1 MKIYKNEIEFKEDFK
16 KNSIGKFILLND
28 GVTPKSLKA
37 NEIIDFLDRFYELMY
52 TVEYLGKSIKYN
64 WYYRNPQSYLYKEL
78 TFDDIKGIIK
88 LIVHFTKIKNYNLKN
103 LAFDCFDELSA
114 SNMYNLLNAKQYN
127 KPPQNYILTKNGIFN
142 ISTKEFYSLNSS
154 KYIEYV
160 TEYHFFDN
168 AIINYHKKPYNISK
182 FNLYETY
189 INNLTNDDS
198 EIRLLIEQI
207 LFSILIGD
215 GKHKYFM
222 ISGDPGIGKS
232 ILGYIMSALAGSINT
247 EILNLDKLDNPN
259 AINKLSLQTKLI
271 IGDDLKNNAKIS
283 NDAITNYKILV
294 DGNALSVEV
303 KYEPNRII
311 RTNAVWIQMMNEPP
325 KIYEAGEAITD
336 RTIFIHLK
344 GKNHRNSTSAT
355 EKEIGK
361 RLDTYLGKKQLPI
374 NYEFI
379 DEIGSYILNN
389 IDSFDSYTIP
399 ESIIKATANMVNEN
413 NWMHQFIEHGN
424 MIGLFEFNQLKQSTI
439 TSCVKLFLKE
449 NNPGMTLPS
458 SKTIIKEW
466 NKACSDLDYE
476 LSNKRLRNL
485 NLLNFNTSIVQNY
498 MFDQFDD
505 NNNNQSYI
513 YQKIKPTITKDNVE
527 KFKKKIN
534 ANIATKNL
542 QLSIRELIMLD
553 YLIDNGDLTA
563 ISLKN
568 DLSI

>member
-1 MKIYKNEIEFKEDFK
+1 MKIYKDKNEFKDDFK
-16 KNSIGKFILLND
+16 KHCIAKFILLND
-28 GVTPKSLKA
+28 GMIPKSLNQ
-37 NEIIDFLDRFYELMY
+37 NEIIDFLDQFYDLMY
-52 TVEYLGKSIKYN
+52 TVEHIGKSTKYN
-64 WYYRNPQSYLYKEL
+64 WYYRDPYSYLYKEL
-78 TFDDIKGIIK
+78 TFDDMKGIIN
-88 LIVHFTKIKNYNLKN
+88 LIGHFTKTKNYNLKN
-103 LAFDCFDELSA
+103 LAFDCFDKLAASELHD
-114 SNMYNLLNAKQYN
+114 LLNTKQYN
-127 KPPQNYILTKNGIFN
+127 EPSQNYILTKNGIFN
-142 ISTKEFYSLNSS
+142 LLTKEFYLLNSS
-154 KYIEYV
+154 KYIEIV
-160 TEYHFFDN
+160 TKYHFFDN
-168 AIINYHKKPYNISK
+168 AIINYYEKPQNISK

-189 INNLTNDDS
+189 INNLTNDDP

-232 ILGYIMSALAGSINT
+232 VLGYIMTALAGSINT
-247 EILNLDKLDNPN
+247 EILNLDKLDNSN

-271 IGDDLKNNAKIS
+271 IGDDLKNNARIS

-311 RTNAVWIQMMNEPP
+311 RTNAVWVQMMNEPP

-344 GKNHRNSTSAT
+344 GKNHRNSISSA
-355 EKEIGK
+355 EKEISK
-361 RLDTYLGKKQLPI
+361 RLDTYLGRQKLPVDT
-374 NYEFI
+374 EFI

-389 IDSFDSYTIP
+389 IDYFDEFTIP

-413 NWMHQFIEHGN
+413 NWMHQFVEHGN
-424 MIGLFEFNQLKQSTI
+424 VIGLFEFNQLKQSTI

-466 NKACSDLDYE
+466 NKFSDE
-476 LSNKRLRNL
+476 LGYKLSTKQLRKL
-485 NLLNFNTSIVQNY
+485 NLLDFNKSIVQTY
-498 MFDQFDD
+498 MFDQFED
-505 NNNNQSYI
+505 NNNPSYI
-513 YQKIKPTITKDNVE
+513 YQKTKPTITKDKVE
-527 KFKKKIN
+527 KFKNKIN

-542 QLSIRELIMLD
+542 QLSIRELIILD

-563 ISLKN
+563 IDLKN
-568 DLSI
+568 SLSI

>member
-16 KNSIGKFILLND
+16 KHCMSFILLND
-28 GVTPKSLKA
+28 GMIPKSL
-37 NEIIDFLDRFYELMY
+37 NQNGIIDFLDKFYDLMY
-52 TVEYLGKSIKYN
+52 TVEHIGKSIKYN
-64 WYYRNPQSYLYKEL
+64 WYYRDPYSYLYKEL
-78 TFDDIKGIIK
+78 TFDDMKGMIN
-88 LIVHFTKIKNYNLKN
+88 LIGHFTKTKNYNLKN
-103 LAFDCFDELSA
+103 LAFDCFDKLAASELH
-114 SNMYNLLNAKQYN
+114 NLLNTKQY
-127 KPPQNYILTKNGIFN
+127 KEPSQNYILTKNGIFN
-142 ISTKEFYSLNSS
+142 LLTKEFYILNSS
-154 KYIEYV
+154 KYIEIV

-168 AIINYHKKPYNISK
+168 AIINYHEKPQNISK

-189 INNLTNDDS
+189 INNLTNDDP

-207 LFSILIGD
+207 LFSILVGD

-232 ILGYIMSALAGSINT
+232 VLGYIMTALAGSINT
-247 EILNLDKLDNPN
+247 EILNLDKLANPN
-259 AINKLSLQTKLI
+259 AINKLSLQTKLV

-283 NDAITNYKILV
+283 DDAITNYKILV
-294 DGNALSVEV
+294 DGNSLSVEV

-311 RTNAVWIQMMNEPP
+311 RTNAVWVQMMNEPP

-344 GKNHRNSTSAT
+344 GKNHRNSRSSA
-355 EKEIGK
+355 EKEISK
-361 RLDTYLGKKQLPI
+361 RLDTYLGRQKSPVDT
-374 NYEFI
+374 EFI

-389 IDSFDSYTIP
+389 IDYFDEFTIP

-413 NWMHQFIEHGN
+413 NWMHQFVEHGN
-424 MIGLFEFNQLKQSTI
+424 VTGLFEFNQLKQSTI

-458 SKTIIKEW
+458 AKTIIKEW
-466 NKACSDLDYE
+466 NKIANDLGYTLTD
-476 LSNKRLRNL
+476 KRLRNL
-485 NLLNFNTSIVQNY
+485 NLLNFNPSIVQNY
-498 MFDQFDD
+498 MFDQFED
-505 NNNNQSYI
+505 NNNQSYI
-513 YQKIKPTITKDNVE
+513 YQKTKLSITKDNVE

-553 YLIDNGDLTA
+553 YLVDNGDLTA

-568 DLSI
+568 DLSL

>member
-1 MKIYKNEIEFKEDFK
+1 
-16 KNSIGKFILLND
+16 
-28 GVTPKSLKA
+28 
-37 NEIIDFLDRFYELMY
+37 
-52 TVEYLGKSIKYN
+52 
-64 WYYRNPQSYLYKEL
+64 
-78 TFDDIKGIIK
+78 
-88 LIVHFTKIKNYNLKN
+88 
-103 LAFDCFDELSA
+103 
-114 SNMYNLLNAKQYN
+114 
-127 KPPQNYILTKNGIFN
+127 
-142 ISTKEFYSLNSS
+142 
-154 KYIEYV
+154 
-160 TEYHFFDN
+160 
-168 AIINYHKKPYNISK
+168 
-182 FNLYETY
+182 
-189 INNLTNDDS
+189 
-198 EIRLLIEQI
+198 
-207 LFSILIGD
+207 
-215 GKHKYFM
+215 
-222 ISGDPGIGKS
+222 
-232 ILGYIMSALAGSINT
+232 MSALAGSMNT

-361 RLDTYLGKKQLPI
+361 RLDTYLGKKQSPI
-374 NYEFI
+374 DYEFI

-389 IDSFDSYTIP
+389 IDSFDNYTIP

-466 NKACSDLDYE
+466 NKACSDLGYE
-476 LSNKRLRNL
+476 LLNKRLRNL

-527 KFKKKIN
+527 KFKNKIN
-534 ANIATKNL
+534 ANIVTKNL

-563 ISLKN
+563 ISFKN